1 MLPKSCRPREKR
13 IADLTPVTCSIP
25 GFCAITGQSKAAVL
39 CSIDDGSLYRCAPMV
54 GGRATQQQAS
64 CGPKSPADPRT
75 TTAHAAS
82 SAG

>member
-13 IADLTPVTCSIP
+13 IADLTPVTHSIAE
-25 GFCAITGQSKAAVL
+25 FCAITGQSKAAVL
-39 CSIDDGSLYRCAPMV
+39 FSITASHH
-54 GGRATQQQAS
+54 QARQ
-64 CGPKSPADPRT
+64 SPADPRT

>member
-54 GGRATQQQAS
+54 GGARDAAT
-64 CGPKSPADPRT
+64 GVVWT
-75 TTAHAAS
+75 EI
-82 SAG
+82 AG